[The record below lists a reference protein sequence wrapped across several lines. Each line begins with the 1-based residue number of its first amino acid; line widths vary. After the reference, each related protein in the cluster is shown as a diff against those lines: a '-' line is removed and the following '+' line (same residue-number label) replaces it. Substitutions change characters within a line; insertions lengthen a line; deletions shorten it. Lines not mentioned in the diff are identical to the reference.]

1 MKDELTVLIPTR
13 NRSVYLDNLLLSL
26 DNQTYPHRIK
36 CVISDNNSTDET
48 YKIVNKWKKSKKL
61 SINYIKNEHDI
72 SPIENWKI
80 LVDIVETKYSKFI
93 FDDDWIENNCI
104 EKMIELIKTENSD
117 IVISNFNSFLETNN
131 KNSQIKKN
139 YLNMPSK
146 FLTSEDILDFFLFSG
161 KKINVSPTGAL
172 YKTNLM
178 KEAFYFSLL
187 KESYC
192 TTLGIG
198 NDLIMNFYSLFE
210 GKKVYYT
217 NESLVNCTAHEDSI
231 TVKTNDKL
239 KYYCYL
245 RSLILL
251 IKNFS
256 IDLNKKQ
263 MHVLNFKIFIY
274 KFRAIL
280 FKELKNLINNDDF
293 NFKLSISKIIMGF
306 IYSFKNN

>member
-13 NRSVYLDNLLLSL
+13 NRSIYLDNLLLSL

-192 TTLGIG
+192 ATLGIG

>member
-1 MKDELTVLIPTR
+1 LKDELTVLIPTR
-13 NRSVYLDNLLLSL
+13 NRSIYLDNLLLSL

-192 TTLGIG
+192 ATLGIG

-280 FKELKNLINNDDF
+280 SKELKNLINNDDF

>member
-1 MKDELTVLIPTR
+1 MIPTR
-13 NRSVYLDNLLLSL
+13 NRSEYLDNLLLSL
-26 DNQTYPHRIK
+26 STQTYPHRIN

-61 SINYIKNEHDI
+61 SINYIKNEHDM
-72 SPIENWKI
+72 SPVENWKI
-80 LVDIVETKYSKFI
+80 LVDIADTKYSKFI

-104 EKMIELIKTENSD
+104 EKMIELIEMENSD
-117 IVISNFNSFLETNN
+117 IVISNFNSILVTNN
-131 KNSQIKKN
+131 KSSQIKKN

-146 FLTSEDILDFFLFSG
+146 FLTSHDILDFFLLNG

-178 KEAFYFSLL
+178 KEAFYFSLY
-187 KESYC
+187 KESSC

-198 NDLIMNFYSLFE
+198 NDLIMNFYSLFD

-217 NESLVNCTAHEDSI
+217 NESLVNCTAHKDSI

-245 RSLILL
+245 RSLLLL

-256 IDLNKKQ
+256 LNLNKKQ
-263 MHVLNFKIFIY
+263 MNALSLKIFIY
-274 KFRAIL
+274 KLRDFF
-280 FKELKNLINNDDF
+280 FKDHKNLINNDDI
-293 NFKLSISKIIMGF
+293 NFKLSISTIISGLMN
-306 IYSFKNN
+306 SFRNN